1 MRAYYVD
8 FLNGQRIRVEALDR
22 YDAVAHA
29 TKESGQH
36 YGDVY
41 KVYNVDGFPQDKG
54 DPCIYCG
61 EPTDTL
67 ICSDKCQRDH
77 FGMN

>member
-1 MRAYYVD
+1 MNAYYVN
-8 FLNGQRIRVEALDR
+8 FLNGTRVRVEALDR

-29 TKESGQH
+29 TKETGLN
-36 YGDVY
+36 YGEVN
-41 KVYNVDGFPQDKG
+41 KVYNVDCFPQAKG
-54 DPCIYCG
+54 EPCIYCG